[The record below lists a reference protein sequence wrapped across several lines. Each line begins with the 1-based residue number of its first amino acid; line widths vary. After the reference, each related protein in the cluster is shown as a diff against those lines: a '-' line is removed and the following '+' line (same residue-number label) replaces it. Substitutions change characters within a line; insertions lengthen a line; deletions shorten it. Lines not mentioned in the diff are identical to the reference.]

1 MFDKRI
7 EPLNKDVADELRHNF
22 ELWLIFSALY
32 HGTGYDWYHCTGYDW
47 EIQPLHNP
55 DWVRSQALYEVR
67 LLASA
72 KQKLEIY
79 RKTFEKLTNVTL
91 NYEI

>member
-7 EPLNKDVADELRHNF
+7 KPLNKEVANELRHNF

-32 HGTGYDWYHCTGYDW
+32 HGTGYDC

-55 DWVRSQALYEVR
+55 DWVRAQIIDEVR
-67 LLASA
+67 LLENA
-72 KQKLEIY
+72 KQKLELY

>member
-32 HGTGYDWYHCTGYDW
+32 HGTGYDW